1 MPKQINVKLGF
12 EADTSQAKKQIQDL
26 QNSLNNLLKTSSKDT
41 GLGFSK
47 EIAEA
52 QQSIVKL
59 QTALENSLNVDSGRL
74 DLSKLN
80 NQLAQ
85 SGLSVE
91 TLGKQF
97 QRLGPAG
104 ETAFLNLTQSI
115 ITAQKPMLETNKLLD
130 GM

>member
-26 QNSLNNLLKTSSKDT
+26 QNSLNNLIKTSSKDT

-59 QTALENSLNVDSGRL
+59 QTALNHSLNADTSRL

-91 TLGKQF
+91 SLGKDF
-97 QRLGPAG
+97 QKLGPAG
-104 ETAFLNLTQSI
+104 EAAFLNLTQSI
-115 ITAQKPMLETNKLLD
+115 VTAQKPMIETNRLLD